1 MKVKEII
8 ENNSVTK
15 ICIMTDRGVGIFCGS
30 WYNYY
35 NKNYAKRMN
44 GVNTENGIS
53 GTGTDKWIVCTD
65 MDGDVFMIDVGNIK
79 YIKIA
84 TRGEEC
90 R

>member
-1 MKVKEII
+1 MKKD
-8 ENNSVTK
+8 VTIYFK
-15 ICIMTDRGVGIFCGS
+15 DGT
-30 WYNYY
+30 WL
-35 NKNYAKRMN
+35 KMN
-44 GVNTENGIS
+44 GINTENGIS

-84 TRGEEC
+84 THGEEC